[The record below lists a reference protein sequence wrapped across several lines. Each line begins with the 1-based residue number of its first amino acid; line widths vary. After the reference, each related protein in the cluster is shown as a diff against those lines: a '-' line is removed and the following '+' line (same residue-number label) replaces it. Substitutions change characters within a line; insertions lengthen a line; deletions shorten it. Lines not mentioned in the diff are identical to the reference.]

1 MASASVGAKPALPT
15 STKNIALPSASLSLL
30 SQLPADHHP
39 TPSKHSQNLVHEL
52 SKQTQSPGV
61 GTIPFLGKK
70 PSRFIPSPSAL
81 ALSAAVAS
89 PESVSQPSKKPEPL
103 RLHPAAKV
111 TCARTTL
118 EIYGDGHGSVPLP
131 RPAETVPNSVPWNAD
146 VSGAAL
152 EDSENKPV
160 SAPLPISAFNP
171 KLLTDRLNRASAG
184 IASDMFTS
192 SSSFAGAENSYGL
205 SQDSALF
212 DFFRGD
218 AKLTPFAKFSGG
230 GSGSDIYGGEIAQ
243 EDEDE
248 GGGYFGNWELSES
261 LMVEQGYSVISH
273 NNLRRS
279 TLRSGRGDVRARSE
293 GWDDETEDQDA
304 ELTCMTV

>member
-1 MASASVGAKPALPT
+1 
-15 STKNIALPSASLSLL
+15 
-30 SQLPADHHP
+30 
-39 TPSKHSQNLVHEL
+39 
-52 SKQTQSPGV
+52 
-61 GTIPFLGKK
+61 
-70 PSRFIPSPSAL
+70 
-81 ALSAAVAS
+81 
-89 PESVSQPSKKPEPL
+89 
-103 RLHPAAKV
+103 
-111 TCARTTL
+111 
-118 EIYGDGHGSVPLP
+118 
-131 RPAETVPNSVPWNAD
+131 
-146 VSGAAL
+146 
-152 EDSENKPV
+152 
-160 SAPLPISAFNP
+160 
-171 KLLTDRLNRASAG
+171 
-184 IASDMFTS
+184 MFTS

-304 ELTCMTV
+304 ELTCMTSNRASAPPPAPPPGTVYLFYLFDLSSSPVVTLVVATPIALTAAANATGTLEVPNEADKAPPPPSSTEPPPPDTQYT